1 MDLLKDSKLSLLNFS
16 FLMIYRICKKLV
28 LLKTTIII
36 LKIIFSNAFLRSMID
51 FCFLKKINFF
61 ITYNDGKSKV

>member
-16 FLMIYRICKKLV
+16 FVMFYRVCKKLV

-51 FCFLKKINFF
+51 FYFF
-61 ITYNDGKSKV
+61 

>member
-1 MDLLKDSKLSLLNFS
+1 MDLLKDLKLSLLNFS
-16 FLMIYRICKKLV
+16 FVMIYRICKKLV

-51 FCFLKKINFF
+51 FYFF
-61 ITYNDGKSKV
+61 